1 MGCELLVKESRMSTE
16 SSSSQLLEE
25 SLNKPYSNSIR
36 EALDQYEYNFVLT
49 DPCLLDHPIV
59 YASEGF
65 LKMTGYSRGEVLG
78 RNSRF
83 LQGPETDRRT
93 VLEIRE
99 AIRQEKSC
107 QVSILNYRKDGTTF
121 WNFFHLAPVFSK
133 EEGRVIHF
141 LGLQTPISECSR
153 VCRSAATNM
162 FACSTNRNHPT
173 CVGKDLFNQ
182 HASSANSSNNLIYF
196 GSCRREFFRDCPV
209 DMGHGGIYNSFAED
223 GNKGIEEKH
232 TCEAKES
239 DKQKALTGVTDIL
252 SELAHFSKLTGKTV
266 LNRRSESADLARL
279 TPISSS
285 LSIALSRIQQSLVL
299 ADPHLHDMPIV
310 YASNLFLQ
318 LTGYSRDEVL
328 GKNCRFLQG
337 QDTNQED
344 IIKIRQSIEAE
355 QSCTVRILN
364 YRKDGSPFWNHLH
377 TAPVRNASGK
387 VAFYVGV
394 QLDVT
399 DVEEDKQ
406 KDNGMTSNMKQL
418 GAVGAVRVAV
428 RSLLGVEPS
437 R

>member
-16 SSSSQLLEE
+16 SSSSQLLDE

-36 EALDQYEYNFVLT
+36 EALDQYEYNFVIT

-65 LKMTGYSRGEVLG
+65 LKMTGYSRGEVVG

-173 CVGKDLFNQ
+173 CVGKDLFSQ
-182 HASSANSSNNLIYF
+182 HPSSANSSNNLIYF

-209 DMGHGGIYNSFAED
+209 DMGHGGIYNSFSED

-232 TCEAKES
+232 ICEAKES

-252 SELAHFSKLTGKTV
+252 SELAHFSKLMVKTV
-266 LNRRSESADLARL
+266 LKRRCESADLGR
-279 TPISSS
+279 PISSS
-285 LSIALSRIQQSLVL
+285 LSIALSRIQQSFVL
-299 ADPHLHDMPIV
+299 ADPHLDDMPIV
-310 YASNLFLQ
+310 YVSNLFLQ

-337 QDTNQED
+337 QDTNQAD
-344 IIKIRQSIEAE
+344 ITKIRQSIEVE

-364 YRKDGSPFWNHLH
+364 YRKDDSPFWNHLH

-399 DVEEDKQ
+399 DIEEDK
-406 KDNGMTSNMKQL
+406 KTDNGMTSNMKQL

-428 RSLLGVEPS
+428 RSLLGIEPS